1 MKSEFEKIF
10 EQLADFRTLAG
21 YDGWMIGACV
31 YAQREAAGERV
42 SDTEFGCENDLTV
55 VQNQK
60 IKIQNSCKSE
70 IVRKTSS
77 FAVMRNQMEE
87 DGILYQ
93 LELHVVKPEVQEIDT
108 SRQVVIE
115 ETAGITEKPEV
126 QGAVSSRQA
135 GMEKNMDMNVEKS
148 KPEEWRM
155 DLHHSVGTEETADTS
170 EGKTFS
176 FTHSDIFRFVDAVGD
191 TNSIHRTAHA
201 VVPGLLMVEWMLD
214 MWMRKQP
221 ETETDVELQAGMKNE
236 MRAGAQAGMKNEMQA
251 GVQVESQNEM
261 QAGMPDRGTFIC
273 RFRFEK
279 PVYVDER
286 LHVEIRNTRGKQIY
300 ECKREDKEIVWNMR
314 IL

>member
-1 MKSEFEKIF
+1 MKNEFEKIF

-77 FAVMRNQMEE
+77 FAVMRNHMEE

-93 LELHVVKPEVQEIDT
+93 LELHVVKPEVQ
-108 SRQVVIE
+108 
-115 ETAGITEKPEV
+115 
-126 QGAVSSRQA
+126 GAVTSKQA
-135 GMEKNMDMNVEKS
+135 GMEKNMGMNVEKS
-148 KPEEWRM
+148 KPQERRM
-155 DLHHSVGTEETADTS
+155 DLHHSVETEETADTG

-176 FTHSDIFRFVDAVGD
+176 FTHSDILRFVDAVGD

-201 VVPGLLMVEWMLD
+201 VVPGLLMVERMLD
-214 MWMRKQP
+214 MWMKKQP
-221 ETETDVELQAGMKNE
+221 ETETDVELQAGM
-236 MRAGAQAGMKNEMQA
+236 RAGMKNEMQ
-251 GVQVESQNEM
+251 VETQNEM
-261 QAGMPDRGTFIC
+261 QAGMPDSGTFIC

>member
-10 EQLADFRTLAG
+10 EQLADFHTLAG

-31 YAQREAAGERV
+31 YAQWEAAGERV
-42 SDTEFGCENDLTV
+42 SGTEFGCENDLTV

-70 IVRKTSS
+70 IVKKTSS

-87 DGILYQ
+87 DGIVYQ
-93 LELHVVKPEVQEIDT
+93 LELHVVKPEVQ
-108 SRQVVIE
+108 
-115 ETAGITEKPEV
+115 
-126 QGAVSSRQA
+126 GAVSSKQA
-135 GMEKNMDMNVEKS
+135 GMEENMGMNVEKS
-148 KPEEWRM
+148 KLEERRM
-155 DLHHSVGTEETADTS
+155 NLHHSVGTEETADTGG
-170 EGKTFS
+170 GKTFS
-176 FTHSDIFRFVDAVGD
+176 FTPSDILRFVDAVGD

-201 VVPGLLMVEWMLD
+201 VVPGLLMVERMLD

-221 ETETDVELQAGMKNE
+221 ETKTDIESQAE
-236 MRAGAQAGMKNEMQA
+236 MKNEMQA
-251 GVQVESQNEM
+251 GMKNETQAGVQTETENEM
-261 QAGMPDRGTFIC
+261 QTDMQNSMEFTC

-279 PVYVDER
+279 PVFVDEKLQVQAR
-286 LHVEIRNTRGKQIY
+286 TERGKQIY

>member
-1 MKSEFEKIF
+1 MKSEFEKTF
-10 EQLADFRTLAG
+10 EQLADFHTLAG

-31 YAQREAAGERV
+31 YEQREAAEERV
-42 SDTEFGCENDLTV
+42 SGTEFGCGNDLTV

-70 IVRKTSS
+70 IVKETAS
-77 FAVMRNQMEE
+77 FAVMRNQIEE
-87 DGILYQ
+87 DGIVYQ
-93 LELHVVKPEVQEIDT
+93 LELHVV
-108 SRQVVIE
+108 R
-115 ETAGITEKPEV
+115 PEV

-135 GMEKNMDMNVEKS
+135 GMEKNMGMNVEKS
-148 KPEEWRM
+148 KPEERRM
-155 DLHHSVGTEETADTS
+155 DLHHSVGTEETADTG

-176 FTHSDIFRFVDAVGD
+176 FTHSDILRFVNAVGD

-214 MWMRKQP
+214 MWMKKQP
-221 ETETDVELQAGMKNE
+221 ETKNE
-236 MRAGAQAGMKNEMQA
+236 MQAGMKNEMQA
-251 GVQVESQNEM
+251 GAQVETKNDM
-261 QAGMPDRGTFIC
+261 QAGMLDSKTFIC

-279 PVYVDER
+279 PVFVDEKLQVQAR
-286 LHVEIRNTRGKQIY
+286 TERGKQIY

>member
-1 MKSEFEKIF
+1 MKNEFEKIF
-10 EQLADFRTLAG
+10 EQLADFHTLAG

-42 SDTEFGCENDLTV
+42 SGTEFGCENDLTV

-70 IVRKTSS
+70 IVKKTPS

-87 DGILYQ
+87 DGIVYQ
-93 LELHVVKPEVQEIDT
+93 LELHVVKPEVQGADI
-108 SRQVVIE
+108 SRQVGIE
-115 ETAGITEKPEV
+115 ENTDTG
-126 QGAVSSRQA
+126 
-135 GMEKNMDMNVEKS
+135 
-148 KPEEWRM
+148 EE
-155 DLHHSVGTEETADTS
+155 
-170 EGKTFS
+170 KTFS
-176 FTHSDIFRFVDAVGD
+176 FTHSDILRFVEAVGD
-191 TNSIHRTAHA
+191 TNSIHRMAHA

-214 MWMRKQP
+214 VWMRK
-221 ETETDVELQAGMKNE
+221 
-236 MRAGAQAGMKNEMQA
+236 QAGMKNEMQTDM
-251 GVQVESQNEM
+251 QNSRE
-261 QAGMPDRGTFIC
+261 FIC

-286 LHVEIRNTRGKQIY
+286 LHVEIRNTRGKQVY

>member
-93 LELHVVKPEVQEIDT
+93 LELHVVKPEVQ
-108 SRQVVIE
+108 
-115 ETAGITEKPEV
+115 
-126 QGAVSSRQA
+126 GAVSSKQA
-135 GMEKNMDMNVEKS
+135 GMEENMGMNVEKS
-148 KPEEWRM
+148 KPEERRM
-155 DLHHSVGTEETADTS
+155 DLHHSVKTEETTDTG

-176 FTHSDIFRFVDAVGD
+176 FTHHDILRFVDAVGD
-191 TNSIHRTAHA
+191 TNSIHRTVHA

-221 ETETDVELQAGMKNE
+221 ETETDAELK
-236 MRAGAQAGMKNEMQA
+236 AGMKNEMQA
-251 GVQVESQNEM
+251 GTQAGMKNEMQVETQNEM
-261 QAGMPDRGTFIC
+261 QAGMPDSGTFIC

-286 LHVEIRNTRGKQIY
+286 LHVEIRNTRGKQVY

>member
-1 MKSEFEKIF
+1 MKSEFEKTF
-10 EQLADFRTLAG
+10 EQLADFHTLAG

-31 YAQREAAGERV
+31 YAQREAAEERV
-42 SDTEFGCENDLTV
+42 SGTEFGCENDLTV

-70 IVRKTSS
+70 IVKKTAS
-77 FAVMRNQMEE
+77 FAVMRNQIEE
-87 DGILYQ
+87 DGIVYQ
-93 LELHVVKPEVQEIDT
+93 LELHVVKPEM
-108 SRQVVIE
+108 
-115 ETAGITEKPEV
+115 

-135 GMEKNMDMNVEKS
+135 GMEKNMGMNVEKS
-148 KPEEWRM
+148 KPEERRM
-155 DLHHSVGTEETADTS
+155 DLHHSVGTEETPDTG

-176 FTHSDIFRFVDAVGD
+176 FTHSDILRFVNAVGD

-214 MWMRKQP
+214 MWMKKQP
-221 ETETDVELQAGMKNE
+221 ETETDVELKAGMKNE
-236 MRAGAQAGMKNEMQA
+236 MHA
-251 GVQVESQNEM
+251 GVQVETRNEM
-261 QAGMPDRGTFIC
+261 QAGMPDSKTFIC

-279 PVYVDER
+279 PVFVDEKLQVQAR
-286 LHVEIRNTRGKQIY
+286 TERGKQIY

>member
-1 MKSEFEKIF
+1 MKSEFEKTF
-10 EQLADFRTLAG
+10 EQLADFHTLAG

-42 SDTEFGCENDLTV
+42 SGTEFGCGNDLTV

-60 IKIQNSCKSE
+60 IQIQNSCKSE
-70 IVRKTSS
+70 IVKETSS
-77 FAVMRNQMEE
+77 FAVMRNQIEE
-87 DGILYQ
+87 DGIVYQ
-93 LELHVVKPEVQEIDT
+93 LELHVVKPEAQEIDT

-126 QGAVSSRQA
+126 QGAVTSRQA
-135 GMEKNMDMNVEKS
+135 DMGKNMAMNEEKS
-148 KPEEWRM
+148 KLEERRM
-155 DLHHSVGTEETADTS
+155 DLHHSVGTEETTDTS
-170 EGKTFS
+170 GGKTFS
-176 FTHSDIFRFVDAVGD
+176 FTHSDILRFVDAVGD

-221 ETETDVELQAGMKNE
+221 ETETDAELK
-236 MRAGAQAGMKNEMQA
+236 AGMKNEMQA
-251 GVQVESQNEM
+251 GVQVEMQNER
-261 QAGMPDRGTFIC
+261 QAGMPDSKTFIC

-279 PVYVDER
+279 PVFVDEKLQVQAR
-286 LHVEIRNTRGKQIY
+286 TERGKQIY

>member
-10 EQLADFRTLAG
+10 EQLADFHTLDG

-31 YAQREAAGERV
+31 YAQWEAAGERV
-42 SDTEFGCENDLTV
+42 SGTEFGCENDLTV

-60 IKIQNSCKSE
+60 IKIQNFCKSE
-70 IVRKTSS
+70 IVKKTSS

-87 DGILYQ
+87 DGIVYQ
-93 LELHVVKPEVQEIDT
+93 LELHVVKPEVQ
-108 SRQVVIE
+108 
-115 ETAGITEKPEV
+115 
-126 QGAVSSRQA
+126 GAVSSKQA
-135 GMEKNMDMNVEKS
+135 GMEENMGMNVEKS
-148 KPEEWRM
+148 KLEEQRM
-155 DLHHSVGTEETADTS
+155 DLHHSVGTEETVDTG

-176 FTHSDIFRFVDAVGD
+176 FTPSDILRFVDAVGD

-201 VVPGLLMVEWMLD
+201 VVPGLLMVERMLD

-221 ETETDVELQAGMKNE
+221 ETKTDIESQAE
-236 MRAGAQAGMKNEMQA
+236 MKNEMQA
-251 GVQVESQNEM
+251 GMKNETQAGVQTETENEM
-261 QAGMPDRGTFIC
+261 QAGMPDSGTFIC

-286 LHVEIRNTRGKQIY
+286 LHVEIRNTRGKQVY